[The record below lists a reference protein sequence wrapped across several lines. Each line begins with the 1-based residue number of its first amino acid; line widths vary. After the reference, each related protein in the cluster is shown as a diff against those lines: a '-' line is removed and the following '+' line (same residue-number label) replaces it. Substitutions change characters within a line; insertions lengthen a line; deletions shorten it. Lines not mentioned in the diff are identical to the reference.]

1 MPKFIFVTGGFISGI
16 GKGVTTASLAYLL
29 KKQGYK
35 ISIAKCENYLNVD
48 SGTINPVEHGDPF
61 LTKNGYETDM
71 DFGTY
76 ERFLNQEM
84 DGRNFITMG
93 QLYRTVIDRERA
105 FGYDGKTVEPVESIA
120 LELIDRLT
128 EIVKRETPDIVMVEL
143 GGTVGEFQNY
153 LYYEATKLMNFQ
165 FGIDVYHLHVAYIP
179 FINCLGEPKSKPVQL
194 SVKSLNSFGIT
205 PDFLVVRTEVPLDDK
220 RKIKLVKTCNIR
232 KEYIIEN
239 LTKKSIYEVP
249 IDFDN
254 QNFSQIVLSKMN
266 LKSKEK
272 IDLSDVQDILSRIEN
287 VKRQRLEEVPTL
299 AIVGKYFST
308 GEYSNL
314 DSYSALIE
322 AVKHSSLYKNQQ
334 VNIKYIDSET
344 YETDILEQLVGIN
357 GLIVPIGF
365 GSRGVEGKITAIK
378 YARENKIP
386 YLGLC
391 FGMQLA
397 CIEWARNVMGIENAT
412 SEEINPLS
420 FDKIIHQIPEVEKY
434 VRIKSKGVSMRL
446 GEYPCEL
453 LENSLIS
460 DIYNGAESVS
470 ERHRH
475 RFEFNNEYR
484 EQFEESG
491 FIFSGVSPD
500 NFFVEMIEL
509 PTNIHPFFVATQA
522 HPEYKST
529 PFNPHPMFVRFIEA
543 TTSHKTGDI
552 AKLTKKNKRL
562 MKKIP
567 QRQM

>member
-35 ISIAKCENYLNVD
+35 ISVAKCENYLNID

-105 FGYDGKTVEPVESIA
+105 FGYDGRTVEPVESIA
-120 LELIDRLT
+120 MELIDRLT
-128 EIVKRETPDIVMVEL
+128 EIAKREQPDIMMVEL

-153 LYYEATKLMNFQ
+153 LYYEATKMMNFQ

-194 SVKSLNSFGIT
+194 SVKSLNSYGIN

-220 RKIKLVKTCNIR
+220 RREKLVKTCSIR
-232 KEYIIEN
+232 KENIIEN
-239 LTKKSIYEVP
+239 ITKKSIYEVP
-249 IDFDN
+249 GDFDK
-254 QNFSQIVLSKMN
+254 QDFSRVVLKRMN
-266 LKSKEK
+266 LKFKEK
-272 IDLSDVQDILSRIEN
+272 IDMRDVQEILTKIKN
-287 VKRQRLEEVPTL
+287 VKKQKTENVPTL
-299 AIVGKYFST
+299 GIVGKYFAT
-308 GEYSNL
+308 GKYSSM
-314 DSYSALIE
+314 DSYSSLIE
-322 AVKHSSLYKNQQ
+322 AIKHSSLYKNQQ
-334 VNIKYIDSET
+334 VNIKYIDSS
-344 YETDILEQLVGIN
+344 DSNISQQLKGIN
-357 GLIVPIGF
+357 GVIVPIGF
-365 GSRGVEGKITAIK
+365 GGRGVEGKIKAIK

-397 CIEWARNVMGIENAT
+397 CIEWARNVLKIENAT

-420 FDKIIHQIPEVEKY
+420 FDKIIHQIPEEEKY

-453 LENSLIS
+453 LQDSLIS
-460 DIYNGAESVS
+460 DIYSGATTVG

-484 EQFEESG
+484 ERFEDSG

-509 PTNIHPFFVATQA
+509 PTDIHPFFIATQA

-529 PFNPHPMFVRFIEA
+529 PFKPHPMFVRFIEA
-543 TTSHKTGDI
+543 IVCHKAGSIHT
-552 AKLTKKNKRL
+552 LTKISAKSLNK
-562 MKKIP
+562 IVQNEA
-567 QRQM
+567 QR